1 MEQIAVSLTPADRM
15 ILESYKTMAEGLSDY
30 LGSGYEIV
38 LHSLENLDRSV
49 IKILNGYHT
58 GRREGAPITDL
69 ALEMLSRIKETGGDP
84 PYISYFTKNK
94 RDEPLKSTTIAIHGE
109 RGRVIGLMCL
119 NFYLNTPLADVI
131 SSLTPRQHQPPE
143 SIPEIFSDNIGDVI
157 DATVRQVKEQVCA
170 NEKIPANLKNRA
182 IVSELYEKGIF
193 SLKDSVVRTAELL
206 SISKNTV
213 YLHLRNLTGSK

>member
-109 RGRVIGLMCL
+109 RGRVIGLMCM

-131 SSLTPRQHQPPE
+131 RSLTPRQHQPPE

>member
-69 ALEMLSRIKETGGDP
+69 ALEMLARIKETGGDP

-94 RDEPLKSTTIAIHGE
+94 RDEPSSPPRSPSTAS
-109 RGRVIGLMCL
+109 
-119 NFYLNTPLADVI
+119 AD
-131 SSLTPRQHQPPE
+131 
-143 SIPEIFSDNIGDVI
+143 
-157 DATVRQVKEQVCA
+157 
-170 NEKIPANLKNRA
+170 
-182 IVSELYEKGIF
+182 EL
-193 SLKDSVVRTAELL
+193 SAWCV
-206 SISKNTV
+206 
-213 YLHLRNLTGSK
+213 

>member
-69 ALEMLSRIKETGGDP
+69 ALEMLARIKETGGDP

-94 RDEPLKSTTIAIHGE
+94 RTPQVHHDRHPRRARTSYRPDVYEFLSEHPP
-109 RGRVIGLMCL
+109 GRCDQ
-119 NFYLNTPLADVI
+119 FAYA
-131 SSLTPRQHQPPE
+131 PP
-143 SIPEIFSDNIGDVI
+143 
-157 DATVRQVKEQVCA
+157 A
-170 NEKIPANLKNRA
+170 PAARK
-182 IVSELYEKGIF
+182 
-193 SLKDSVVRTAELL
+193 
-206 SISKNTV
+206 
-213 YLHLRNLTGSK
+213 HP